1 MDVSMRIEKISWD
14 QDSVDHIGMHSI
26 SPEEV
31 EEALFNEDET
41 PLILRGREGR
51 YLSYGKTGGGRF
63 LLIVLTVYFR
73 KTRII
78 TARDMTEKEK
88 QHYRRRRK

>member
-1 MDVSMRIEKISWD
+1 MRIEKISWD
-14 QDSVDHIGMHSI
+14 EDTAEHISRHSV

-31 EEALFNEDET
+31 EEALFNEDEP

-51 YLSYGKTGGGRF
+51 YLSYGKTAGGRF
-63 LLIVLTVYFR
+63 LLIALTVLHR

-78 TARDMTEKEK
+78 TARDMSEKEK
-88 QHYRRRRK
+88 QHYRRKRK

>member
-1 MDVSMRIEKISWD
+1 LISN
-14 QDSVDHIGMHSI
+14 
-26 SPEEV
+26 P
-31 EEALFNEDET
+31 
-41 PLILRGREGR
+41 ILRGREGR

-63 LLIVLTVYFR
+63 LLIVRTCLYR

>member
-1 MDVSMRIEKISWD
+1 MRIEKISWD
-14 QDSVDHIGMHSI
+14 QDSVDHIGRHSV
-26 SPEEV
+26 SPEEA
-31 EEALFNEDET
+31 EETLFNQDEP

-63 LLIVLTVYFR
+63 LLIVLTVHYR

-88 QHYRRRRK
+88 QHYRRRKK

>member
-1 MDVSMRIEKISWD
+1 MKIEKISWD
-14 QDSVDHIGMHSI
+14 QETVYHIAKHSV

-31 EEALFNEDET
+31 EQILFNTDVL

-51 YLSYGKTGGGRF
+51 YLAYGKTQGGRF
-63 LLIVLTVYFR
+63 LLVVWFIQHK

-78 TARDMTEKEK
+78 MARDLTTKEK
-88 QHYRRRRK
+88 QFYRRAKK

>member
-1 MDVSMRIEKISWD
+1 MRIEKISWD
-14 QDSVDHIGMHSI
+14 EDSVDHIGRHSV

-31 EEALFNEDET
+31 KEALFNENET

-63 LLIVLTVYFR
+63 LLIVLTVHYR

-78 TARDMTEKEK
+78 TARDMTENEK
-88 QHYRRRRK
+88 QHYRRSRK

>member
-1 MDVSMRIEKISWD
+1 MRIEKISWD
-14 QDSVDHIGMHSI
+14 QDSVDHIGRHSV

-31 EEALFNEDET
+31 EGTLFNEDET

-51 YLSYGKTGGGRF
+51 YLSYGKTGGGCF
-63 LLIVLTVYFR
+63 LLIVLTVHYR

-78 TARDMTEKEK
+78 TARDMTEREK